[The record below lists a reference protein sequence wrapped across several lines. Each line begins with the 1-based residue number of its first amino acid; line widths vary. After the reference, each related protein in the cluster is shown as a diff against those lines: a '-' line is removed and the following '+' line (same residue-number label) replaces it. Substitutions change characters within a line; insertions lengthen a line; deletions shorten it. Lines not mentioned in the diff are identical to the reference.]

1 MKKAKKVLLLV
12 LCAALLVGASVAG
25 TVAYLTSKTEVAKN
39 TFAVGNVEIYLDET
53 DIDESKTKYGY
64 DALLNE
70 GRDLYNA
77 YEGEYKL
84 VPGCNHVKD
93 PTVWIKDG
101 SEEAYVRMMV
111 TVEGLDELKAV
122 LPEYVAGDVFL
133 LENLVEGWDKT
144 KWECAS
150 IAGNV
155 YEFRYYTPVAGGT
168 NSENGYTA
176 LPALFTKIKLPG
188 DLLTNE
194 DMDKLDAVEITV
206 EAHAIQTLGFEGN
219 VNAAWNAFDGQYSG
233 N

>member
-1 MKKAKKVLLLV
+1 MKKAKKIVALLL
-12 LCAALLVGASVAG
+12 CAVLLVGASVAG

-53 DIDESKTKYGY
+53 DIDKSKTKYGY
-64 DALLNE
+64 DQLLND

-84 VPGCNHVKD
+84 VPGCKHVKD

-101 SEEAYVRMMV
+101 SEESYVRMMV
-111 TVEGLDELKAV
+111 TVTGLDGLKAV
-122 LPEYVAGDVFL
+122 LSEYDVDGVFL

-150 IAGNV
+150 IKGNV
-155 YEFRYYTPVAGGT
+155 YEFRYYTKVSGGT
-168 NSENGYTA
+168 GSANGYTA
-176 LPALFTKIKLPG
+176 LPALFTNIKLPG

-194 DMDKLDAVEITV
+194 DMDELDAVEIAV
-206 EAHAIQTLGFEGN
+206 EAHAIQALGFEN
-219 VNAAWNAFDGQYSG
+219 VDAAWAAFPTT
-233 N
+233 